1 MPASPLPPR
10 TKSRSAFRR
19 AAVAAASVG
28 SSRNS
33 PVVLARKIASYCFR
47 FCSLM
52 SAESYVMVV
61 AHAPVFVPSAST
73 VLAASGIDECT

>member
-1 MPASPLPPR
+1 MKAKPSCSL
-10 TKSRSAFRR
+10 RSA
-19 AAVAAASVG
+19 G
-28 SSRNS
+28 SSRNV

-61 AHAPVFVPSAST
+61 AQAPVFVPSAST
-73 VLAASGIDECT
+73 VFAAMGIDECTNPCDGDWLSIA